1 MDSQSPA
8 AEHVTPVPSPRPG
21 GTNGALDRI
30 RPALRRARE
39 SEERAMW
46 QGMGDAWAALTTII
60 SGVVV
65 WGLIGYGADWLFGT
79 RPIFFVAG
87 AVLGNFGA
95 IYLVYRK
102 ELNREVPPRAT

>member
-8 AEHVTPVPSPRPG
+8 VQHVTPAPSRRPG
-21 GTNGALDRI
+21 GGNGAVDRI
-30 RPALRRARE
+30 RPALTRARE

-46 QGMGDAWAALTTII
+46 QGMGDAWAALSTII

-79 RPIFFVAG
+79 RPIFFVTG

-95 IYLVYRK
+95 IYLVYKK
-102 ELNREVPPRAT
+102 ELSKGVPPRAT